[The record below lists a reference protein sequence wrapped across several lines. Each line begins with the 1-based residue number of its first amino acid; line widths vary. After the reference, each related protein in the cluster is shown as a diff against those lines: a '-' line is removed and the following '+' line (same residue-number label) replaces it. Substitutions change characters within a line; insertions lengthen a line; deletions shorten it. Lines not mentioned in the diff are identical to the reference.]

1 MILMTKYVIMSC
13 SVDDVVCGD
22 DGIFNAFSF
31 GLEQSLLLDSLE
43 DAVKERAKIV
53 DRVIEDFKE
62 ESDNEYTIEKEVGI
76 IHGVTNDIE
85 VNVYWKGDLVAQTI
99 YRIGEVFWNESSTT
113 IK

>member
-1 MILMTKYVIMSC
+1 MTLMTKYVIIYQH
-13 SVDDVVCGD
+13 VDSGSGD
-22 DGIFNAFSF
+22 QFVDSFDF

-62 ESDNEYTIEKEVGI
+62 ESDNEYTIDKEVGI

-85 VNVYWKGDLVAQTI
+85 VNVYFKGDLVAQTI